1 MQEHT
6 THRNV
11 TFRLLPGTQERAEQ
25 LLGTA
30 RAVRYTWNEVKEA
43 RELHYSHAAG
53 RTLESPT
60 FFTLGKA
67 FKALWDRETWLHEY
81 SYAILR
87 YTLKDQ
93 ADAWKAFFEGTR
105 GYPKWKNRH
114 QAPAFPIPENVRIR
128 DGRLAVPK
136 VGWLELHRRG
146 GNPYPDGEPLQARI
160 RREGNRW
167 YAVITYRVNQEHTVH
182 NGHAIGVDRNVR
194 QMADSDGEIHR
205 MPGLER
211 LNARLRRHK
220 RALSRKKKGSN
231 RRKQAVRK
239 VARAERRLAN
249 ARKAWLHRT
258 SRKLADRAGTVVI
271 EKLDTRAMTRSA
283 KGTRDAPGTNVRAKA
298 GLNREILHTGWGA
311 MERMLEYKALEL
323 IRIPAAYTSQ
333 TCSACGVVDADSR
346 RSQADFTCVACGH
359 AQNADLN
366 AARNI
371 LASATGATARRGA
384 FTLVT
389 PATREMDT
397 AITLG

>member
-1 MQEHT
+1 M
-6 THRNV
+6 
-11 TFRLLPGTQERAEQ
+11 
-25 LLGTA
+25 
-30 RAVRYTWNEVKEA
+30 
-43 RELHYSHAAG
+43 
-53 RTLESPT
+53 
-60 FFTLGKA
+60 
-67 FKALWDRETWLHEY
+67 
-81 SYAILR
+81 
-87 YTLKDQ
+87 
-93 ADAWKAFFEGTR
+93 
-105 GYPKWKNRH
+105 
-114 QAPAFPIPENVRIR
+114 
-128 DGRLAVPK
+128 
-136 VGWLELHRRG
+136 
-146 GNPYPDGEPLQARI
+146 QARI

-167 YAVITYRVNQEHTVH
+167 YAVIAYRVNQEHTVH

-194 QMADSDGEIHR
+194 QVADSDGETHR

-211 LNARLRRHK
+211 LNARVRRHQ
-220 RALSRKKKGSN
+220 RALSRRKKGSN
-231 RRKQAVRK
+231 RRKEAVRK
-239 VARAERRLAN
+239 VTRAERRLAN

-283 KGTRDAPGTNVRAKA
+283 RGTRGTPGTNVRAKA

-311 MERMLEYKALEL
+311 MERTLEYKALQL

-333 TCSACGVVDADSR
+333 TCRACGVVDANSR
-346 RSQADFTCVACGH
+346 RSRADFTCVACGH

-397 AITLG
+397 AITPG